1 MILTI
6 GCSNG
11 HHFKKSFQNVFGKIA
26 ITDLSYPGFGNE
38 YITGRLFESVY
49 HMLKP
54 KFVFLQ
60 FSGLYRIDVQFDN
73 NFKINNYF
81 FQRKSGFS
89 NWVASGGLRGSWMS
103 NEYTRKH
110 FISLVDDHSEQKL
123 GHVMNGMKQIFL
135 AVELCNKLNIPHAW
149 TTYYDYTNPPNEF
162 IESQEGKISEWP
174 EFIDM
179 SNKISESPLNFAYE
193 KGQVPDDE
201 VHFSEEILTQ
211 FIQKHKDKIKIKF

>member
-11 HHFKKSFQNVFGKIA
+11 QHFKKSFQNVFGEIEIK
-26 ITDLSYPGFGNE
+26 DLSYPAFGNE
-38 YITGRLFESVY
+38 YITGRLFEYVY
-49 HMLKP
+49 HMPKP

-73 NFKINNYF
+73 NFKINEYD
-81 FQRKSGFS
+81 FQHKSGFS
-89 NWVASGGLRGSWMS
+89 NWVASGGIRGSWMN
-103 NEYTRKH
+103 NEYTKKH
-110 FISLVDDHSEQKL
+110 FVNLVDVYSEQKL

-135 AVELCNKLNIPHAW
+135 ALELCNKLNIPHAW
-149 TTYYDYTNPPNEF
+149 TTYYDYTNPPNEH
-162 IESQEGKISEWP
+162 IESEEGKIAEWP

-193 KGQVPDDE
+193 KGQGPDDK
-201 VHFSEEILTQ
+201 VHFSEELLTQ
-211 FIQKHKDKIKIKF
+211 FIQKHKDKIKI

>member
-73 NFKINNYF
+73 NFKLNNYF

-89 NWVASGGLRGSWMS
+89 NWVASGGIRGSWMS
-103 NEYTRKH
+103 HEYTRRH
-110 FISLVDDHSEQKL
+110 FIDLVDVDSEQKL
-123 GHVMNGMKQIFL
+123 GHVMNAIKQIFL

-149 TTYYDYTNPPNEF
+149 TTYYDYTNPPNEYV
-162 IESQEGKISEWP
+162 ESQEGKIAEWP

-193 KGQVPDDE
+193 KGQAPDDK

-211 FIQKHKDKIKIKF
+211 FIQKHKDKIQIRF